1 MRFESF
7 HWMNNLISVCSSHK
21 TILWHHLSFIDVQ
34 CNHKIRWGF
43 KNVLKAVSI
52 SRSPNSFTGALSP
65 LLFCS
70 LACWVL
76 FSCFLHS
83 VPYEILSVCMC
94 VLCEC
99 VFVLLPGLGWSRQH
113 PYCPWAETPPN
124 HIHMW
129 WIKHDIEIVPG
140 LSAAGQFC
148 WPVSE
153 SHRQVRTNLG
163 HCKPIWKRHVSIY
176 RGWVNQQVQNDP
188 AWVPRL
194 PQLREI

>member
-1 MRFESF
+1 MFNATIKSGDG
-7 HWMNNLISVCSSHK
+7 SK
-21 TILWHHLSFIDVQ
+21 TCWKLLALAGLPTLSQ
-34 CNHKIRWGF
+34 
-43 KNVLKAVSI
+43 VL
-52 SRSPNSFTGALSP
+52 
-65 LLFCS
+65 C
-70 LACWVL
+70 
-76 FSCFLHS
+76 LHCCS
-83 VPYEILSVCMC
+83 VPWLVEFFSLVSSIQSHMRSFLCVCACC
-94 VLCEC
+94 VC